1 MRAGRRSGEGG
12 GNRPPRSPPL
22 RRRGREE
29 EEEGHFD
36 PDWRAAKPL
45 GEGTRKRFLPPFVK
59 GGGGF
64 LFIPLDIVIHGREGE
79 RRRGQNYGHL
89 RGRGTEKGTGR
100 RGRRNQDFGKRKGRE
115 GPRFMRSL
123 LCHLEEESFSSM
135 GNKVSH

>member
-1 MRAGRRSGEGG
+1 MRAGRRSGG

-22 RRRGREE
+22 RRRGRE

-79 RRRGQNYGHL
+79 DG
-89 RGRGTEKGTGR
+89 GRIMGT
-100 RGRRNQDFGKRKGRE
+100 
-115 GPRFMRSL
+115 
-123 LCHLEEESFSSM
+123 
-135 GNKVSH
+135 